1 MRSTLQLFVFFILL
15 QGVTDW
21 YIYRRYISSWTR
33 RWMHWVY
40 WIPSYLLLIGMIW
53 VFLTFEPQPQ
63 AMNRFS
69 LFLGI
74 FLCISVPK
82 ALFSMVTVALRAV
95 TKKVNRK
102 LYETYVGLVIALSS
116 LSSLLF
122 GITQGK
128 ELFQLKEVTIHS
140 EKIPKGFNGY
150 RIIQISDIHAGS
162 WTGNP
167 KGLQK
172 AVDMVNA
179 QHPDLILF
187 TGDMVNNLASELDE
201 FISVL
206 SQMKA
211 KDGIYS
217 ILGNHDYS
225 PYIKWESKEAQ
236 QANLTSLIQKQE
248 DMGWRMLNNSNAI
261 VHHNGD
267 SIAILG
273 VENSGKPPFPDYGDL
288 PAAIKGTE
296 GMYQILMSHDPSH
309 WRREILPKSDIALTL
324 AGHTHGM
331 QLKILGF
338 CPARFA
344 YPEYEGLYTEGEQKL
359 YVNIGLGFLLYPM
372 RLGAWPEITLFT
384 LSSDK

>member
-1 MRSTLQLFVFFILL
+1 MRSTFLLFILFVVL
-15 QGVTDW
+15 QGLTDW
-21 YIYRRYISSWTR
+21 YIYRRYVSSWTR
-33 RWMHWVY
+33 RWMHWLY
-40 WIPSYLLLIGMIW
+40 WTPSYLFLIGMIW

-69 LFLGI
+69 LFLGA
-74 FLCISVPK
+74 FLCFSVPK
-82 ALFSMVTVALRAV
+82 ALFALVAAQLKV
-95 TKKVNRK
+95 LTKKINRK
-102 LYETYVGLVIALSS
+102 VYETHAGLVIGLSS
-116 LSSLLF
+116 FGSILF

-128 ELFQLKEVTIHS
+128 ELFQLEEVTIQS
-140 EKIPKGFNGY
+140 EKIPIGFEGY

-167 KGLQK
+167 EGLQK
-172 AVDMVNA
+172 AVDIINA

-201 FISVL
+201 FIPVL
-206 SQMKA
+206 SQIKA

-236 QANLTSLIQKQE
+236 QANLMSLIQKQE
-248 DMGWRMLNNSNAI
+248 DMGWKMLNNSNAI
-261 VHHNGD
+261 IHHNGD

-309 WRREILPKSDIALTL
+309 WRREILPKSDIPLTL

-344 YPEYEGLYTEGEQKL
+344 YPEYEGLYTEGDQQL

-384 LSSDK
+384 LSSKQ